1 MSSPGR
7 RSGRARFLWLSAALV
22 LALGAAAALYH
33 SDGPGERMKIRRE
46 LRKF

>member
-1 MSSPGR
+1 MRPPGR
-7 RSGRARFLWLSAALV
+7 QSGLARFLWLSAALV
-22 LALGAAAALYH
+22 LALGTVTTLYH